1 MAEENKENDGGINI
15 VNIKTNNAT
24 GGFGTISLM
33 KVEEVKDEELDQDV
47 DSLKVDSGLDEGE
60 KKLNELNIE
69 E

>member
-15 VNIKTNNAT
+15 VNIKTNNNT

-47 DSLKVDSGLDEGE
+47 DSLKVDSSLD
-60 KKLNELNIE
+60 
-69 E
+69 